1 MASGTNQRPTR
12 TQVRAAR
19 RARRNRRRRFLRY
32 GIFTAV
38 ASVSFIFIISLFA
51 GGINFG
57 GGGGHGGGGFFD
69 STPDGPGERISD
81 AGRAHVASG
90 QEHAAYSSV
99 PATSGPHYSQ
109 PLAPTRW
116 GVHETE
122 LQPEVYNHNLE
133 HGGVAVFYNCPE
145 GCDTLRNQ
153 LTELV
158 NTAVNRGAK
167 LLLAPHSGFEGTIA
181 LAAWTFLDVFDEY
194 DEDRIRDFFDNHES
208 SPNAPEPSAR

>member
-1 MASGTNQRPTR
+1 MASAANQRPTR

-32 GIFTAV
+32 GVFTAI
-38 ASVSFIFIISLFA
+38 ASISFIFIISLFA

-57 GGGGHGGGGFFD
+57 GGSGFFEGA
-69 STPDGPGERISD
+69 PDGPGERIAD
-81 AGRAHVASG
+81 AGRAHVGPGEEGA
-90 QEHAAYSSV
+90 EYTSV
-99 PATSGPHYSQ
+99 PATSGPHLSQ

-116 GVHETE
+116 GVHEE
-122 LQPEVYNHNLE
+122 AVEPEVYIHNLE

-145 GCDTLRNQ
+145 GCETLKAQ

-167 LLLAPHSGFEGTIA
+167 MLLAPHSGFEGRIA

-194 DEDRIRDFFDNHES
+194 DEDRIRDFFDSHES
-208 SPNAPEPSAR
+208 SPNAPEPGAR

>member
-1 MASGTNQRPTR
+1 MATGTNQRPTR
-12 TQVRAAR
+12 TQARAAR

-57 GGGGHGGGGFFD
+57 GSGGFFE
-69 STPDGPGERISD
+69 SAPDGPGERFPEVSRI
-81 AGRAHVASG
+81 HVASG
-90 QEHAAYSSV
+90 QEHAEYNSV
-99 PATSGPHYSQ
+99 PATSGPHFGQ

-122 LQPEVYNHNLE
+122 LEPEVYLHNFE

-145 GCDTLRNQ
+145 GCDTLMTQ
-153 LTELV
+153 LTQLV
-158 NTAVNRGAK
+158 NTGVNRGAK
-167 LLLAPHSGFEGTIA
+167 MLLAPHAGIEGRIA

-194 DEDRIRDFFDNHES
+194 DEDRIRDFFDNHIS
-208 SPNAPEPSAR
+208 SVNAPEPNAR

>member
-1 MASGTNQRPTR
+1 MASGTNQRPTP

-32 GIFTAV
+32 GIFAAV

-57 GGGGHGGGGFFD
+57 GSGGFFE
-69 STPDGPGERISD
+69 SAPDGPGERFPEVSRIHVTSEQED
-81 AGRAHVASG
+81 A
-90 QEHAAYSSV
+90 EYNSV
-99 PATSGPHYSQ
+99 PATSGPHFSQ

-122 LQPEVYNHNLE
+122 LEPEVYVHNFE

-145 GCDTLRNQ
+145 GCDTLKTQ
-153 LTELV
+153 LTQLV
-158 NTAVNRGAK
+158 NTGVNRGAK
-167 LLLAPHSGFEGTIA
+167 MLLAPHSGFDGRIA
-181 LAAWTFLDVFDEY
+181 LAAWTFLDIFDEY
-194 DEDRIRDFFDNHES
+194 DEDRIRDFFDSHES
-208 SPNAPEPSAR
+208 SPNSPEPNAR

>member
-19 RARRNRRRRFLRY
+19 RARRNRRRRFLRF

-57 GGGGHGGGGFFD
+57 GSGGFFE
-69 STPDGPGERISD
+69 SAPDGPGERFPEVS
-81 AGRAHVASG
+81 RTHVASG
-90 QEHAAYSSV
+90 QEHDEYNSV
-99 PATSGPHYSQ
+99 PATSGPHLSQ

-122 LQPEVYNHNLE
+122 LEPEVYLHNFE

-145 GCDTLRNQ
+145 GCDTLKTQ
-153 LTELV
+153 LNELV
-158 NTAVNRGAK
+158 NTGVNRGAK
-167 LLLAPHSGFEGTIA
+167 MLLAPHSGFEGRIA

-194 DEDRIRDFFDNHES
+194 DEDRIGDFFDSHVS
-208 SPNAPEPSAR
+208 SPNAPEPNAR

>member
-19 RARRNRRRRFLRY
+19 RVRRNRRRRFLRY
-32 GIFTAV
+32 GIFIAV
-38 ASVSFIFIISLFA
+38 ASVSFLFIISLFA

-57 GGGGHGGGGFFD
+57 GGQGGGGGFFS
-69 STPDGPGERISD
+69 STPDGPGERIAD
-81 AGRAHVASG
+81 AGRAHITPG
-90 QEHAAYSSV
+90 QDHEDYTSV
-99 PATSGPHYSQ
+99 PATSGPHFS
-109 PLAPTRW
+109 PALAPTRW
-116 GVHETE
+116 GIHDTE

-145 GCDTLRNQ
+145 GCDELQ
-153 LTELV
+153 SSLTELV

-167 LLLAPHSGFEGTIA
+167 MLLAPHSGFDGRIA
-181 LAAWTFLDVFDEY
+181 LAAWTFLDVFDEF

-208 SPNAPEPSAR
+208 SPNAPEPNAR